1 MLGRYRESVRT
12 WVEPIGLVLY
22 RRLGLR
28 PNHLTILGLGVSL
41 LAATAFCTGRTRYG
55 GVLLIMA
62 GLCDFLDGSLA
73 RASRQVSAFGAFLDS
88 VIDRYSDLVVLLGIV
103 VFFAQTPHARG
114 AIVAM
119 AGLIGSMMV
128 SYTKAR
134 AESIG
139 VRCTVGMMERPERMI
154 CLIAGA
160 LLDLLEP
167 ALWVLAVL
175 SNLTAIQRIAFTWRA
190 TRDTAL
196 LRTLLLTVALLLPG
210 LAVAGSETPSSTAEP
225 STPPAATE
233 PAAPAATVEPLTP
246 TVLDPATP
254 PATEPAM
261 PSATEPSGQPA
272 VQPAAPAAIEPSTQ
286 PTAAPAP
293 SALPAAPPAPPAAQ
307 GIEKGW
313 AAAVEAYQRGE
324 AEPLIREFG
333 TDAARD
339 SVIGD
344 YVRYLLADALARVD
358 DFAGARAAALS
369 VADKYPTSR
378 LVPRALLLAA
388 ALALRAG
395 QDGAAQGDLT
405 RLIAA
410 YPSAPETPAALYL
423 LGQSA
428 EALGKFDVA
437 AQTYRELRMLAP
449 ASGYADG
456 ASDRLVALQSQ
467 GVTVT
472 PLTPAQRADRAERL
486 LQAGVPEQALSEAE
500 RLLDDVKQGPV
511 ALRALR
517 IMADSQRRLNRFDAA
532 GRTLGLLAD
541 RSSAERR
548 PALRLELARVLVR
561 TGDRPRALTTLDAVL
576 AAGSDADKAEA
587 LYLKARVLEDQARE
601 AEAIAAYRQVAASYP
616 TREAAAAS
624 LWRLGWLGYLKRDA
638 QAAQQSWMRLAELGG
653 AGTYRY
659 PALYWAGRAREQAGG
674 DAPKLYGRILA
685 EAPRSYY
692 GLLASARMGR
702 VTEGGV
708 TSSISLPTE
717 PREAIAADPGFARV
731 EMLRRINLAE
741 DAAQELE
748 YAVQGAGAD
757 PIRLYGL
764 AGAYVEAERYH
775 MALRIMRRHF
785 QPAAATGDPAL
796 PRAFWQIYYPWGWR
810 DDVLAASQG
819 VKLDPYLVAAVV
831 REESSYYPRALSRA
845 GARGLMQLMPTTARL
860 MAPAGDLDDPAFN
873 IQLGTRFLAGLLR
886 EFNDPRLALAAYN
899 AGPNR
904 VRQWWAARRSD
915 DIEVFVEQIPFDETR
930 LYVKRIVISWGEY
943 RRIYA
948 GP

>member
-1 MLGRYRESVRT
+1 MLGRYRESVRS
-12 WVEPIGLVLY
+12 WVEPVGLVLY
-22 RRLGLR
+22 RRFGMR
-28 PNHLTILGLGVSL
+28 PNHLTLLGLGVSF
-41 LAATAFCTGRTRYG
+41 LAAMAFVAGRTRYAG
-55 GVLLIMA
+55 MLLILA

-73 RASRQVSAFGAFLDS
+73 RASGQVSAFGAFLDS

-103 VFFAQTPHARG
+103 VLYAQMPHARG
-114 AIVAM
+114 AVVAM

-167 ALWVLAVL
+167 ALWVLAIL

-196 LRTLLLTVALLLPG
+196 LRTLLLALVLLAPG
-210 LAVAGSETPSSTAEP
+210 LAIAGSETPATPTEP
-225 STPPAATE
+225 SPTPATTE
-233 PAAPAATVEPLTP
+233 PGRPGVEPLTP

-254 PATEPAM
+254 SATEPAV
-261 PSATEPSGQPA
+261 PSATEPAAQPA
-272 VQPAAPAAIEPSTQ
+272 VQPAAPAGIEPATL
-286 PTAAPAP
+286 PTAAPAASSP
-293 SALPAAPPAPPAAQ
+293 PARPAAPPGPQ
-307 GIEKGW
+307 GIEKSW
-313 AAAVEAYQRGE
+313 ATAVEAYQRGDV
-324 AEPLIREFG
+324 EPLIREFG

-339 SVIGD
+339 SSIGD

-358 DFAGARAAALS
+358 DLAGARASALS
-369 VADKYPTSR
+369 VADKFPTSR
-378 LVPRALLLAA
+378 LVPRALLLTAS
-388 ALALRAG
+388 LDLRAG
-395 QDGAAQGDLT
+395 QDAAAQGNLT
-405 RLIAA
+405 RLVAA
-410 YPSAPETPAALYL
+410 YPNAPETPAALYL

-428 EALGKFDVA
+428 EALGKPDLAV
-437 AQTYRELRMLAP
+437 QTYRELRMLSP

-456 ASDRLVALQSQ
+456 ASDRLGALQSQ
-467 GVTVT
+467 GVSVT
-472 PLTPAQRADRAERL
+472 PLTLTQRADFADRL
-486 LQAGVPEQALSEAE
+486 LQAGVPDQALGEAE
-500 RLLDDVKQGPV
+500 RLLDEVKQGPI

-532 GRTLGLLAD
+532 ARTLGQLVD
-541 RSSAERR
+541 RSPAERR
-548 PALRLELARVLVR
+548 PAIRLELARVLVR
-561 TGDRPRALTTLDAVL
+561 TGDKSRALSTLDAVV

-587 LYLKARVLEDQARE
+587 LLRKAGVLEDQSRE
-601 AEAIAAYRQVAASYP
+601 AEAIVVYRQVAANYP

-624 LWRLGWLGYLKRDA
+624 LWRLGWLGYLKKDA
-638 QAAQQSWMRLAELGG
+638 QTAQQSWMRLAELGSG
-653 AGTYRY
+653 GTYRY
-659 PALYWAGRAREQAGG
+659 PALYWAGRARELVGG
-674 DAPKLYGRILA
+674 DPTKLYGRILA

-692 GLLASARMGR
+692 GLLASARIGR
-702 VTEGGV
+702 TKDSGV
-708 TSSISLPTE
+708 PASISLPAE
-717 PREAIAADPGFARV
+717 PRDAIASDPAFARV
-731 EMLRRINLAE
+731 ETLRRINLAE

-748 YAVQGAGAD
+748 YAVEGAGTN
-757 PIRLYGL
+757 PVRLYGL
-764 AGAYVEAERYH
+764 AAAWIEAERYH

-785 QPAAATGDPAL
+785 QPAAVTGDPAL
-796 PRAFWQIYYPWGWR
+796 PRAFWELYYPWGWR

-831 REESSYYPRALSRA
+831 REESSYYPRAVSRA

-860 MAPAGDLDDPAFN
+860 LAPAGDLDDPAFN

-904 VRQWWAARRSD
+904 VRQWWASRRSD

-930 LYVKRIVISWGEY
+930 LYVKRIVIAWDEY